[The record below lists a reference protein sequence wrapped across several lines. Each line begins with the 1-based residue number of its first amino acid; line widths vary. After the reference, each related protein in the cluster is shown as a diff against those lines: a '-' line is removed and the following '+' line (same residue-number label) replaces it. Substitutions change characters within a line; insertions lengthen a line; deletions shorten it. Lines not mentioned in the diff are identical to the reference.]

1 MCVLF
6 STHRHYKPFVTNAAH
21 ATMCASSTEVR
32 CRVRH
37 TSINT
42 GFAAIARCALQ
53 PAATL
58 SSSEIKYAICVIQNY
73 LLSLSRRKLPE
84 WWNGRHE
91 GLKIPWPL
99 RLCGFESHFRYPRG
113 RISATPLFCACIL
126 LSIDVV
132 RDATRDELQ
141 QVPKSSSV
149 SLPQNRPRLRGLPK
163 CDGVSSGVT
172 V

>member
-1 MCVLF
+1 MTYTGFGGILLVTDMSGSPLAYDLACPVECTPQCACSFRHIDTTSRLSQMRLSLRCV
-6 STHRHYKPFVTNAAH
+6 R
-21 ATMCASSTEVR
+21 SSTEVR

-42 GFAAIARCALQ
+42 GFAAIARCVLQ

-58 SSSEIKYAICVIQNY
+58 SSSEIKYAICVIKNY

-113 RISATPLFCACIL
+113 RKMRPLFLCLYPTIY
-126 LSIDVV
+126 
-132 RDATRDELQ
+132 
-141 QVPKSSSV
+141 
-149 SLPQNRPRLRGLPK
+149 
-163 CDGVSSGVT
+163 
-172 V
+172 